1 MKKSLFAS
9 LTLALAVLSC
19 AVLQAADR
27 VDQLRA
33 KLFARDIPD
42 VLVVAHRGDWRHA
55 PENSLQAVEHS
66 IKAGVDVVEV
76 DLQRT
81 KDGVLI
87 LMHDATLDRTTTGK
101 GKVEE
106 KTLAEIKKFDLKNGC
121 GIATSKTNHK
131 YRVPTLE
138 ELLVAAKDR
147 VLINLD
153 KADRYFDEVVPLLK
167 KTGTARQ
174 IIMKGGKPDAEVRE
188 LYGRYLDEII
198 YMPIV
203 DLDPKKKDPGYNGH
217 EIIQG
222 FLAGTKPV
230 AFELLYKSD
239 ANPLPLQ
246 LKGQLKGKALIWYNT
261 LWEGMSGGH
270 EDDCALE
277 QGPDAAY
284 GYLIDTLGAR
294 IIQTDR
300 AELLL
305 NYLKKRG
312 LHD

>member
-1 MKKSLFAS
+1 MKKTLHAS
-9 LTLALAVLSC
+9 LVLALTLLLGAALN
-19 AVLQAADR
+19 AADR

-33 KLFARDIPD
+33 KLLSRDIPD
-42 VLVVAHRGDWRHA
+42 VLVVAHRGDWRYA
-55 PENSLQAVEHS
+55 PENSLASVEHS
-66 IKAGVDVVEV
+66 IKVGVDIVEV

-81 KDGVLI
+81 ADGVLI
-87 LMHDATLDRTTTGK
+87 LMHDSTLDRTTNGK
-101 GKVEE
+101 GKIADA
-106 KTLAEIKKFDLKNGC
+106 TLADIRKFDLKNGC
-121 GIATSKTNHK
+121 GITTAKISGK
-131 YRVPTLE
+131 YKVPTLE
-138 ELLVAAKDR
+138 ELLVAVKGR

-153 KADRYFDEVVPLLK
+153 KADRYFDEVYALLQ

-174 IIMKGGKPDAEVRE
+174 IVMKGGKPDAEVKK
-188 LYGRYLDEII
+188 LYGDYLDEVI
-198 YMPIV
+198 YMPVV
-203 DLDPKKKDPGYNGH
+203 DLDPKKKDPGYNGY

-230 AFELLYKSD
+230 AFELLFKND
-239 ANPLPLQ
+239 TNPWPLKLKKE
-246 LKGQLKGKALIWYNT
+246 LKGRALIWYNT
-261 LWEGMSGGH
+261 LWEGMAGGH
-270 EDDCALE
+270 EDERALE
-277 QGPDAAY
+277 NIDDAY